1 MKAKKLLQL
10 ILALSC
16 VCLLAFGSVSAV
28 WAGAEVETTVAG
40 TEEIAAETEPTIVTE
55 PESDPEPVT
64 ETDPYTEPYTEP
76 ETTVPET
83 TQPQT
88 ETAETTEARTEY
100 IADVTE
106 QTTDTTEFVAPTL
119 PKTVSTKNYTTNYA
133 AGIISWL
140 CVLVGIIVII
150 SVAVSTKLSGSR
162 DRSAA

>member
-28 WAGAEVETTVAG
+28 WAGEEVETTVAG
-40 TEEIAAETEPTIVTE
+40 TEEIAVETEPTIVTE
-55 PESDPEPVT
+55 PDTEPVT
-64 ETDPYTEPYTEP
+64 ETDPYTEPETEP

-88 ETAETTEARTEY
+88 ETAKTTEARTEY

-106 QTTDTTEFVAPTL
+106 QTPDTTEFVAPTL

-133 AGIISWL
+133 AGAISWI

-150 SVAVSTKLSGSR
+150 SVAVSTKLSGRR
-162 DRSAA
+162 DRGAA